1 MNEELDIA
9 ALESIAIANNY
20 NNYLKEIF
28 FLNLEKN
35 DNILDF
41 GAGYGIITKMLD
53 DLGFNVKAVEK
64 NKKAI
69 QELSKK
75 GIETFTKIGDIKN
88 SIDCIISL
96 NVLEHIEDDNAVIAD
111 FYNLLPK
118 GGKLLLY
125 LPASNIVWTD
135 LDNKVNHKRR
145 YQKKDL
151 KKLLISNSFQIKQLY
166 FVDFIGWA
174 VLLISKILRINLNF
188 EKRSIKFYDKYIFKT
203 FKFLDIFTKNIIGKN
218 LFVIAI
224 KS

>member
-28 FLNLEKN
+28 FLNLNKN

-53 DLGFNVKAVEK
+53 DLGFNIKAVEK

-75 GIETFTKIGDIKN
+75 KIETFTKIGDVKN

-96 NVLEHIEDDNAVIAD
+96 NVLEHIEDDNKVVAD
-111 FYNLLPK
+111 FYNFLPK

-125 LPASNIVWTD
+125 LPASNIIWTD
-135 LDNKVNHKRR
+135 LDSKVNHKRR
-145 YQKKDL
+145 YPLFKNSPETWSDAFSDGGVYDCPPE
-151 KKLLISNSFQIKQLY
+151 LITKALS
-166 FVDFIGWA
+166 
-174 VLLISKILRINLNF
+174 
-188 EKRSIKFYDKYIFKT
+188 
-203 FKFLDIFTKNIIGKN
+203 KNIIGKN
-218 LFVIAI
+218 LFVIAV

>member
-9 ALESIAIANNY
+9 ALESIAIASNY

-166 FVDFIGWA
+166 FVDFIGWV
-174 VLLISKILRINLNF
+174 VLLTSKILRINLNF
-188 EKRSIKFYDKYIFKT
+188 EKRSIKFYDKYIFKS

-224 KS
+224 KN

>member
-28 FLNLEKN
+28 FLNLNKN

-53 DLGFNVKAVEK
+53 DLGFNIKAVEK

-75 GIETFTKIGDIKN
+75 KIETFTKIGDVKN

-96 NVLEHIEDDNAVIAD
+96 NVLEHIEDDNKIVAD
-111 FYNLLPK
+111 FYNFLPE

-125 LPASNIVWTD
+125 LPASNIIWTD

-151 KKLLISNSFQIKQLY
+151 EKLLISNNFQIEQLY

-188 EKRSIKFYDKYIFKT
+188 EKRPIKFYDKYIFKS

-218 LFVIAI
+218 LFVIAV

>member
-9 ALESIAIANNY
+9 ALESIAIAKNY
-20 NNYLKEIF
+20 NSYLKELF
-28 FLNLEKN
+28 FLNIDKN

-41 GAGYGIITKMLD
+41 GAGFGIITIMLD
-53 DLGFNVKAVEK
+53 KLGFNIVAVEK

-75 GIETFTKIGDIKN
+75 KIKTFTKIEDVQDN
-88 SIDCIISL
+88 IDCIISL
-96 NVLEHIEDDNAVIAD
+96 NVLEHIEDDNEIVVD
-111 FYNLLPK
+111 FYNFLPK

-125 LPASNIVWTD
+125 LPASNIIWTD

-151 KKLLISNSFQIKQLY
+151 KKLLISNNFQIEELY

-174 VLLISKILRINLNF
+174 VLLISRILRINLNF
-188 EKRSIKFYDKYIFKT
+188 DKRSIKFYDKYIFKS
-203 FKFLDIFTKNIIGKN
+203 FKFLDIFTKNVIGKN
-218 LFVIAI
+218 LFVIAT
-224 KS
+224 KG

>member
-28 FLNLEKN
+28 SLNLDKN

-53 DLGFNVKAVEK
+53 DLGFNIKAVEK

-69 QELSKK
+69 QELLKK
-75 GIETFTKIGDIKN
+75 KIETFTKIGDVKN

-96 NVLEHIEDDNAVIAD
+96 NVLEHIEDDNKIVAD
-111 FYNLLPK
+111 FYNFLPK

-125 LPASNIVWTD
+125 LPASNIIWTD

-145 YQKKDL
+145 YQKRSLED
-151 KKLLISNSFQIKQLY
+151 LLISNNFCIEQIYYL
-166 FVDFIGWA
+166 DFIGWA
-174 VLLISKILRINLNF
+174 VLLISKFLRINLSFN
-188 EKRSIKFYDKYIFKT
+188 KKSIKFYDKYIFKT

-218 LFVIAI
+218 LFVIAV

>member
-9 ALESIAIANNY
+9 ALESIAIAKNY
-20 NNYLKEIF
+20 NNYLKELF
-28 FLNLEKN
+28 FLNIDKN

-41 GAGYGIITKMLD
+41 GAGFGIITIMLD
-53 DLGFNVKAVEK
+53 KLGFNIVAVEK

-75 GIETFTKIGDIKN
+75 KIKTFTKIEDVQDD
-88 SIDCIISL
+88 IDCIISL
-96 NVLEHIEDDNAVIAD
+96 NVLEHIEDVNAIVVD
-111 FYNLLPK
+111 FYNFLPK

-125 LPASNIVWTD
+125 LPASNIIWTD

-151 KKLLISNSFQIKQLY
+151 KKLLISNNFQIEELY

-174 VLLISKILRINLNF
+174 VLLISRILRINLNF
-188 EKRSIKFYDKYIFKT
+188 DKRAIKFYDKYIFKS
-203 FKFLDIFTKNIIGKN
+203 FKFLDIFTKNVIGKN
-218 LFVIAI
+218 LFVIAT
-224 KS
+224 KG